1 MCGGAILGDL
11 YSPVRRAVTA
21 GDLWADSSSSKNGR
35 DWEGKS
41 SWEFDSDDDS
51 LDDFEADFE
60 EFQDGDSDEEEE
72 DFVYEDQG

>member
-35 DWEGKS
+35 DWKGKS